1 MLQAALAAHVHD
13 AKAHYYLGNYWYAN
27 RQYTEAIACW
37 EKSVQYDA
45 SFPTAHRNLALAY
58 YNKQQDAQKALTSL
72 ERAFTLNPTDARVL
86 MELDQLYKQLNKPHA
101 ERLALLEKYLDLTV
115 DRDDL
120 YLERVTLYNLL
131 GQFQRA
137 RQLLAARIFHPWEGG
152 EGKVVG
158 QYLLCHLEQAK
169 EAILQGAYIEALE
182 LLEAAETYPHN
193 LGEGKLYGAQENDI
207 FYLKGCCYEALDQPA
222 QAEALFRKAT
232 QGLSEPAQAV
242 YYNDQQ
248 PDKIFYQGL
257 GWKKLGTP
265 DQATTIFQRLID
277 FGAAHLNDKI
287 RIDYFAVSLP
297 DLLVFDQDLDLRNR
311 IHCHYLMGL
320 GHLGLG
326 QATQAEEHFQAVL
339 AANAN
344 HLGAFFHRK
353 MNRLILQPT
362 VV

>member
-1 MLQAALAAHVHD
+1 
-13 AKAHYYLGNYWYAN
+13 
-27 RQYTEAIACW
+27 
-37 EKSVQYDA
+37 VQYDA

-72 ERAFTLNPTDARVL
+72 QKAFALNPTDARVL
-86 MELDQLYKQLNKPHA
+86 MELDQLYKQLNKPHT

-131 GQFQRA
+131 GQFQQA

-158 QYLLCHLEQAK
+158 QYLLCHLELAK
-169 EAILQGAYIEALE
+169 EAILQGAYTEALE

-207 FYLKGCCYEALDQPA
+207 FYLKGCCYEALVQPA

-232 QGLSEPAQAV
+232 QGLSEPAQAI

-277 FGAAHLNDKI
+277 FGAAHLDDKI

-326 QATQAEEHFQAVL
+326 QVTQAEEHFQAVL
-339 AANAN
+339 TANAN

>member
-1 MLQAALAAHVHD
+1 
-13 AKAHYYLGNYWYAN
+13 
-27 RQYTEAIACW
+27 
-37 EKSVQYDA
+37 VQYDA

-58 YNKQQDAQKALTSL
+58 YNKQQNAQKALQSL
-72 ERAFTLNPTDARVL
+72 QQAFALNPTDARVL

-101 ERLALLEKYLDLTV
+101 ERLALLEKYPDLTV
-115 DRDDL
+115 ERDDL

-131 GQFQRA
+131 GQFQQA

-158 QYLLCHLEQAK
+158 QYLLCHLELAK
-169 EAILQGAYIEALE
+169 EAILQGAYTEALE

-222 QAEALFRKAT
+222 QAEAFFRKAT
-232 QGLSEPAQAV
+232 QGLSEPAQAI

-265 DQATTIFQRLID
+265 DQATSIFQRLID
-277 FGAAHLNDKI
+277 FGAAHLDDKI

-320 GHLGLG
+320 GYLGLG
-326 QATQAEEHFQAVL
+326 QGAQAEEHFQAVL
-339 AANAN
+339 ATNAN